1 MLLTIH
7 FPGATTEQLVQ
18 LLGGEEEQQIE
29 FRYGDGLAWIGEALQ
44 GPAVHFSL
52 LVRTDV
58 AVALT
63 RRRDKEQRS
72 SVGYCDSYL
81 YTASGLM
88 GLFLARLGLA
98 ARAPG
103 KVPMEI
109 DFVCYLERLYAAQI
123 ASRLFGTW
131 GFSVKTENGRLHL
144 SGEGRLGDLPAL
156 LLTLDRRTRLFL
168 TAEEL
173 KEIGR
178 FSKELLARH
187 PAGRAIESALA
198 GRHTPLRSLVPNA
211 EVARSLAESQHEE
224 GIANASSSE
233 ILARLRVSES
243 QRDFAVQ
250 AFSKI
255 NIDKRWLIFLP
266 WAIASLQTTKSGAD
280 FERPEDA
287 ISYYRDE
294 LIAKVVVQEKHMGS
308 RGIVVLCSTHE
319 AARERFG
326 IDSEAAGCAYTRNGR
341 RFFNDDDTEGVF
353 LEKLREALSRSR
365 FWQRFSTNWVLLDGE
380 ILPWSIKAADSSE
393 ESDLAE
399 AGFLVLKATSEAL
412 DPSTRSVVRR
422 DWLERVEHG
431 ISGLNSYNAM
441 FRKYRSEAHDLRALR
456 FAPFHLLAAEGRT
469 FFDRPHPF
477 HIEVLSRIAK
487 SGAGFLIPTRQ
498 QIVCTSVRATWEQ
511 TISWWE
517 EISKQSSEGFVVKPF
532 PFVPRGRRGR
542 AQPALKCRSSE
553 HLRLVYGPDYDT
565 RDHRESLAS
574 RQALGRRRSKHRRIL
589 RQFTF
594 AMEAVTRFV
603 QRNSLDAVHE
613 CILGVL
619 AQEVAPKMD
628 T

>member
-1 MLLTIH
+1 MLLTIW
-7 FPGATTEQLVQ
+7 FPGATTEQIIE

-29 FRYGDGLAWIGEALQ
+29 FRYGDGLAWIGETAQ
-44 GPAVHFSL
+44 GPAVHLSL
-52 LVRTDV
+52 LIRTEV

-63 RRRDKEQRS
+63 RRRDREQRFS
-72 SVGYCDSYL
+72 IGYCDAYP

-98 ARAPG
+98 AR
-103 KVPMEI
+103 VPEKMRMEA
-109 DFVCYLERLYAAQI
+109 DFFCYPKRPYGPEI
-123 ASRLFGTW
+123 VNRLFGTY
-131 GFSVKTENGRLHL
+131 GFTVEIEHSRLHFA
-144 SGEGRLGDLPAL
+144 GDGRLGDLPAL

-168 TAEEL
+168 TTEEL

-178 FSKELLARH
+178 FAEELLARH
-187 PAGRAIESALA
+187 PAARAIESAIS
-198 GRHTPLRSLVPNA
+198 GRHTPLRALVPTA
-211 EVARSLAESQHEE
+211 ELARSNHHGDDAE
-224 GIANASSSE
+224 GIEIASSSE
-233 ILARLRVSES
+233 LLARMRVSES

-266 WAIASLQTTKSGAD
+266 WAIASLQTPESGAD

-294 LIAKVVVQEKHMGS
+294 LIEKVVVQEKHMGS

-326 IDSEAAGCAYTRNGR
+326 IDSESAGCAYTRNGR
-341 RFFNDDDTEGVF
+341 RFFNDDDTEAVF
-353 LEKLREALSRSR
+353 LERLRGVLSRSR

-380 ILPWSIKAADSSE
+380 IMPWSFKASDSSE

-399 AGFLVLKATSEAL
+399 AGFLALKATVDAL
-412 DPSTRSVVRR
+412 GPAQRSAVRR
-422 DWLERVEHG
+422 HWLERLEQR

-441 FRKYRSEAHDLRALR
+441 FKKYRNESHDLRALR
-456 FAPFHLLAAEGRT
+456 FAPFHLLATEGRT
-469 FFDRPHPF
+469 FFDCPHPF

-487 SGAGFLIPTRQ
+487 SGAGFVIPTRHQ
-498 QIVCTSVRATWEQ
+498 TVSTSDRGTWEQ
-511 TISWWE
+511 TIRWWE
-517 EISKQSSEGFVVKPF
+517 EIANDFSEGFVVKPF
-532 PFVPRGRRGR
+532 PFVPRGRRGS
-542 AQPALKCRSSE
+542 AQPALKCRSAE

-565 RDHRESLAS
+565 RDNRESLVS
-574 RQALGRRRSKHRRIL
+574 REALGRRRSKHRRIL
-589 RQFTF
+589 RQF
-594 AMEAVTRFV
+594 ALGMEAVTRFV

-613 CILGVL
+613 CVLGVL
-619 AQEVAPKMD
+619 AQEVAPTMK